1 MTSEGRWGKL
11 KYTKE
16 HTVCNTQTRSN
27 GLKADRLHCN
37 GSWKKSREKTRSV
50 CLFLKSGSAFT
61 CTAAVIKRSCSE
73 LQLSPEGVSL
83 GIMAVVVGVADLVRS
98 HVQLGEAE

>member
-16 HTVCNTQTRSN
+16 HTVCNTQTHSN

-50 CLFLKSGSAFT
+50 CFFLNQAPPSPAQRLSLKEAALSSNSHLKESAS
-61 CTAAVIKRSCSE
+61 ASW
-73 LQLSPEGVSL
+73 LLSWV
-83 GIMAVVVGVADLVRS
+83 
-98 HVQLGEAE
+98 